1 MEKAMTNHSAANKSQ
16 GGFKKFLTSKIFK
29 WIMILALEFVSLT
42 ICGNLISATNGDIM
56 NNSKPLL
63 IYYGIC
69 IVLSLGALGN
79 IGRSKKEAEREQ
91 HKGVIRIMS
100 ESQYN
105 YEKTDNAAGH
115 AAFMLV
121 ASIIVAPF
129 AAPVTVGSM
138 IHKAIC
144 AFC

>member
-1 MEKAMTNHSAANKSQ
+1 MEKTMVNRSAANNSR
-16 GGFKKFLTSKIFK
+16 GGLKKLLSSKVFK
-29 WIMILALEFVSLT
+29 WLMILALEFVSLT
-42 ICGNLISATNGDIM
+42 ICGKLIQATNGDIM
-56 NNSKPLL
+56 HNSKPLL

-69 IVLSLGALGN
+69 IVLSLGALGS
-79 IGRSKKEAEREQ
+79 IGRSRKTAEREQ

-100 ESQYN
+100 ERQYN
-105 YEKTDNAAGH
+105 YVKTDKAAGH
-115 AAFMLV
+115 AAFMFV

-138 IHKAIC
+138 IHKLIC